1 MFRNIVF
8 VFFYKKKESDK
19 KRLIKKNESPMIK
32 KR

>member
-1 MFRNIVF
+1 MFRNMVF
-8 VFFYKKKESDK
+8 VFFYKIKNQIK